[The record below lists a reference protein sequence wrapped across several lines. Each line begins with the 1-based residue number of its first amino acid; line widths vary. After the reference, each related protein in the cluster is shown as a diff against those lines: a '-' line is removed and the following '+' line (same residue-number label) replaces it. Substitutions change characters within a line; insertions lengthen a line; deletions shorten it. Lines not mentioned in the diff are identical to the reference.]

1 MVCVTWASEWE
12 PPQGDYLES
21 TLWRHRGRKTKD
33 TSVYG
38 NGSLEGENGMEAGV
52 WGYERVRF
60 TLPAPGHYC

>member
-12 PPQGDYLES
+12 PPQGDCLES
-21 TLWRHRGRKTKD
+21 TLWRHWPQD
-33 TSVYG
+33 TFPACG

-60 TLPAPGHYC
+60 TLPAPRHYC